1 MKKEDVLHVSLF
13 SLLLELLH
21 GFFLVLCGN
30 VDGALL
36 AHKTVSVHRCDVLIV
51 VVLLLIAG
59 KAPPCLLVVL
69 RHSAELIKDLVH
81 VVSSVVT
88 ILEQPV

>member
-1 MKKEDVLHVSLF
+1 MKEVDVLHVSVLA
-13 SLLLELLH
+13 LLLELLH
-21 GFFLVLCGN
+21 GFFLVLCEN

-36 AHKTVSVHRCDVLIV
+36 AHKTVSVHSCNVLIV

-69 RHSAELIKDLVH
+69 RHSVELIEDLVH